1 MTLKGNRRSVLL
13 LSLKRLSVLMLLLLT
28 VLWCPMVGQAKIDQ
42 RQDEFDNF
50 LNIWSTADIQLKTAQ
65 KDTKVILSLT
75 LGEMGRQGE
84 KEFAD
89 YSHLPMLSFTVNE
102 DTETEYKQI
111 HINSIEIK
119 LDNDTLNIIE
129 IPIQKKYDFVIWRIT
144 SRELKN
150 SFKATNEVTIRLTT
164 VNEQYIVKVPP
175 DILQEW
181 KQVLN
186 SVKKSPSKY
195 SSWKE
200 AYSRD

>member
-1 MTLKGNRRSVLL
+1 
-13 LSLKRLSVLMLLLLT
+13 
-28 VLWCPMVGQAKIDQ
+28 
-42 RQDEFDNF
+42 
-50 LNIWSTADIQLKTAQ
+50 
-65 KDTKVILSLT
+65 
-75 LGEMGRQGE
+75 
-84 KEFAD
+84 
-89 YSHLPMLSFTVNE
+89 MLSFTVNE

>member
-1 MTLKGNRRSVLL
+1 
-13 LSLKRLSVLMLLLLT
+13 
-28 VLWCPMVGQAKIDQ
+28 MVGQAKIDQ